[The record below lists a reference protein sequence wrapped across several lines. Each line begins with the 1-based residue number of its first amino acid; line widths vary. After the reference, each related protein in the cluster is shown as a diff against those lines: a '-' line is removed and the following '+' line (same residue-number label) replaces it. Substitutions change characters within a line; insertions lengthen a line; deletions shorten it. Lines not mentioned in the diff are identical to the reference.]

1 MAIFS
6 GAVTLNSLAAIAICT
21 LGQDGG
27 LVYTTAP
34 AGEVVVGGA
43 GVTATPLTG
52 IPLPASQYVAVPGAA
67 ARALPL
73 IGAGMDTSVL
83 YGIATT
89 GTPVVAWLTAATGS
103 GT

>member
-6 GAVTLNSLAAIAICT
+6 GTVVLNSLTPVPVCT

-27 LVYTTAP
+27 LVYTTAA
-34 AGEVVVGGA
+34 AGIVVIGGA
-43 GVTATPLTG
+43 NVTASPLTG
-52 IPLPASQYVAVPGAA
+52 IPLPSSQYVAVPGAA

-73 IGAGMDTSVL
+73 IGAGMDTSIL
-83 YGIATT
+83 YAIATT

>member
-6 GAVTLNSLAAIAICT
+6 GAVTLNSLAAVPVCT

-27 LVYTTAP
+27 MVYTTAP
-34 AGEVVVGGA
+34 AGQVVIGGA
-43 GVTATPLTG
+43 GVTTTPLTG
-52 IPLPASQYVAVPGAA
+52 IPLPSAQYVAVPGAA

-83 YGIATT
+83 YAIATT
-89 GTPVVAWLTAATGS
+89 GTPTIAWLTAATGS